1 MAASTTCM
9 LETASDASS
18 TCLNRQIK
26 LKTRKAVYEYDDH
39 VAKQSART
47 RIQISI
53 IGNYQCDFRKF
64 ASYISVSKVGVY
76 VALVGNV
83 YCT

>member
-1 MAASTTCM
+1 MRRRHVLTSPSNQT
-9 LETASDASS
+9 ENS
-18 TCLNRQIK
+18 
-26 LKTRKAVYEYDDH
+26 KAVYEYDDDH
-39 VAKQSART
+39 VAKQLART